1 MEWNIKYFNDLS
13 PEELYNILKLR
24 SEIFVVEQQ
33 CIYLDCDD
41 KDKVSYQLFKKNH
54 EGDIIAS
61 VRILP
66 KGVSYNEPSIG
77 RVVVRKDYRRKG
89 IASEMMKIAIDFI
102 KNEFNE
108 NAIRISAQLYLLEF
122 YKSVGFLPVSEP
134 YLEDNIPHIE
144 MLHRVK
150 KKHL

>member
-1 MEWNIKYFNDLS
+1 MEWQIKHFKELS

-41 KDKVSYQLFKKNH
+41 KDKSSYQLFTRNQQG
-54 EGDIIAS
+54 EIVAS

-66 KGVSYNEPSIG
+66 KEISYKEPSIG
-77 RVVVRKDYRRKG
+77 RVVVSKDYRRRG
-89 IASEMMKIAIDFI
+89 IASEMMKVAVDFI
-102 KNEFNE
+102 KREFNE
-108 NAIRISAQLYLLEF
+108 CAIRISAQLYLLDF
-122 YKSVGFLPVSEP
+122 YKGVGFQPVSEP

-144 MLHRVK
+144 MLYRE
-150 KKHL
+150 

>member
-1 MEWNIKYFNDLS
+1 MDWEIKHFKDLS

-41 KDKVSYQLFKKNH
+41 KDKVSYQLFRKNQQG
-54 EGDIIAS
+54 EIIAS

-66 KGVSYNEPSIG
+66 KGISYNESSIG

-89 IASEMMKIAIDFI
+89 IASEMMKVAMEFI
-102 KNEFNE
+102 KREFNE
-108 NAIRISAQLYLLEF
+108 GTIRISAQLYLLEF
-122 YKSVGFLPVSEP
+122 YRSVGFLPVSEP

-144 MLHRVK
+144 MLHREG
-150 KKHL
+150 

>member
-89 IASEMMKIAIDFI
+89 IASEMMKFAIDFI
-102 KNEFNE
+102 KKEFNE

>member
-1 MEWNIKYFNDLS
+1 MEWHIKYFNDLS

-89 IASEMMKIAIDFI
+89 IASEMMKFAIDFI
-102 KNEFNE
+102 KKEFNE

>member
-1 MEWNIKYFNDLS
+1 MEWHIKYFNDLS

-102 KNEFNE
+102 KKEFNE

>member
-1 MEWNIKYFNDLS
+1 MEWEIKHFKDLS

-41 KDKVSYQLFKKNH
+41 KDKGSYQLYKKNTKG
-54 EGDIIAS
+54 EIIAS

-89 IASEMMKIAIDFI
+89 IASAMMKAAIEFI
-102 KNEFNE
+102 KRKFDES
-108 NAIRISAQLYLLEF
+108 AIRISAQLYLLDF

-144 MLHRVK
+144 MLHEEV
-150 KKHL
+150 

>member
-1 MEWNIKYFNDLS
+1 MEWHIKYFNDLS

>member
-1 MEWNIKYFNDLS
+1 
-13 PEELYNILKLR
+13 
-24 SEIFVVEQQ
+24 
-33 CIYLDCDD
+33 
-41 KDKVSYQLFKKNH
+41 
-54 EGDIIAS
+54 
-61 VRILP
+61 
-66 KGVSYNEPSIG
+66 
-77 RVVVRKDYRRKG
+77 
-89 IASEMMKIAIDFI
+89 MMKIAIDFI

>member
-144 MLHRVK
+144 MLHREG
-150 KKHL
+150 